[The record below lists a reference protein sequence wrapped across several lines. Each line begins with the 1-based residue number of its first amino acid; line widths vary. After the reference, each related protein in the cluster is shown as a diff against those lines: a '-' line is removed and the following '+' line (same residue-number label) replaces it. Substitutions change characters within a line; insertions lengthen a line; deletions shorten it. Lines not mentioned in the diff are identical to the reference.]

1 MLCSGEA
8 EEEEEAEFKWFLFLN
23 NIFLTC
29 THTHPS
35 ELALLGDRHKPLVIF
50 DNEVKEEEE
59 AAVSTELTQGGEL
72 FVEGQAGLDPAS
84 EQLHGGLHVAGTQG
98 TAHTRTLQQD
108 THTHTHV
115 LHSYTLFL
123 KLHYGRTKRFEM
135 MSF

>member
-1 MLCSGEA
+1 V
-8 EEEEEAEFKWFLFLN
+8 
-23 NIFLTC
+23 
-29 THTHPS
+29 
-35 ELALLGDRHKPLVIF
+35 ALLGDLHKPLVIF
-50 DNEVKEEEE
+50 DNEVKEEE
-59 AAVSTELTQGGEL
+59 AAISTELTQGGEL

-108 THTHTHV
+108 PHTHV

-123 KLHYGRTKRFEM
+123 KLHYGRTKQFEM